1 MSTAT
6 QPDDRT
12 ARARIRDAA
21 LVCFARDGFSTPL
34 RSIAQEAGVSVPLI
48 THHYKTKDALR
59 QTCDEWVL
67 DRFLELKLLAIHTPD
82 SVKESLADT
91 SSASVLTV
99 YIVRSFL
106 DATSSARRFFDR
118 YMDQLRTIIATARA
132 AGMVNPS
139 VDEEEQL
146 HLLAT
151 QSIGTLMVEFVLHPP
166 EDPTLFVDQVFTS
179 RNMTAYMEIYS
190 QPLLAPSPAM
200 DTYLTSI
207 KEKP

>member
-1 MSTAT
+1 
-6 QPDDRT
+6 
-12 ARARIRDAA
+12 
-21 LVCFARDGFSTPL
+21 VCFARDGFSTPL